1 MEWKKER
8 GRSPA
13 PASTGDA
20 EDAEPHWGAASTSTI
35 EERHGPQ
42 PPRWVEKE
50 EPAHGTREGNAALEV
65 KEGSRLTGEERQHSV
80 VRHES
85 YGSWNWLALLPC

>member
-1 MEWKKER
+1 MEEGKREEPR
-8 GRSPA
+8 TRS
-13 PASTGDA
+13 GDA
-20 EDAEPHWGAASTSTI
+20 EDAEPHWGAASTSAI